1 MPPAPSWAGRHVVV
15 TGAGG
20 FIGSHLVDLL
30 TELGAE
36 VTAFVRYNSRN
47 ERGLLELRGLD
58 RELRVKYGDI
68 TELDTVRSLVQE
80 AEVVFHLAALVGIPY
95 SYIHPSEVVDVNTIG
110 TLNILIAAREHELEK
125 VVLTSTSEVYGSAR
139 FTPMGE
145 DHPRQPQSPYSA
157 SKIAADALATSFHRS
172 FDLPVAIARPFN
184 TYGPRQSD
192 RAIIPTVISQALS
205 GAEEI
210 VLGNLAPRRD
220 LTFVRDTVHGLVLV
234 AEGDASIGE
243 EINFGNG
250 RSISIGEL
258 AEKIVGLVGRDI
270 PVRQSAERV
279 RPASSEV
286 DELVADT
293 SKARALL
300 GWEPEVS
307 LNDGL
312 LQTIEWVRANPR
324 LYDPAVY
331 RI

>member
-1 MPPAPSWAGRHVVV
+1 LPPAPSWAGRHVVV

-234 AEGDASIGE
+234 AEDDASIGE

-270 PVRQSAERV
+270 PVRQSDERV
-279 RPASSEV
+279 RRASSEV

>member
-1 MPPAPSWAGRHVVV
+1 MQPAADWSGRRVVV

-20 FIGSHLVDLL
+20 FIGSHLVERLAQ
-30 TELGAE
+30 LGAE

-47 ERGLLELRGLD
+47 EQGLLEATELE

-68 TELDTVRSLVQE
+68 TELDTVRSLVKG
-80 AEVVFHLAALVGIPY
+80 ADVVFHLAALVGIPY
-95 SYIHPSEVVDVNTIG
+95 SYVHPTEVVDVNTIG
-110 TLNILIAAREHELEK
+110 TLNVLIAAREHDASK
-125 VVLTSTSEVYGSAR
+125 VVVTSTSEVYGSAL

-145 DHPRQPQSPYSA
+145 SHPKQPQSPYSA
-157 SKIAADALATSFHRS
+157 SKIAADALALSFNLS
-172 FDLPVAIARPFN
+172 FV
-184 TYGPRQSD
+184 G
-192 RAIIPTVISQALS
+192 
-205 GAEEI
+205 
-210 VLGNLAPRRD
+210 
-220 LTFVRDTVHGLVLV
+220 DTVAGFLRA
-234 AEGDASIGE
+234 AESDASIGQ

-270 PVRQSAERV
+270 PVRQSEERI

-286 DELVADT
+286 DDLVADAT
-293 SKARALL
+293 KARELL

-307 LNDGL
+307 LDEGL
-312 LQTIEWVRANPR
+312 VRTIDWVRENPR

>member
-1 MPPAPSWAGRHVVV
+1 MPPAPSWAGRHVLV

-220 LTFVRDTVHGLVLV
+220 LTFIRDTVHGLVLA

-258 AEKIVGLVGRDI
+258 AEKIVRLVGRDI
-270 PVRQSAERV
+270 PVRQSDERV